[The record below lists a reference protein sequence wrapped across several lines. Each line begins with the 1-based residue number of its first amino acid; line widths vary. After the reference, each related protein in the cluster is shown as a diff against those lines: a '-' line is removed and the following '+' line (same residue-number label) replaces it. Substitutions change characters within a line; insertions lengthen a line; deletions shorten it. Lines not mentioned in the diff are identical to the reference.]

1 MPAGPETDEGS
12 DEDEWRF
19 SLEEIDAMQE
29 NGEKAA
35 VDTAEEGDPTTE
47 STEQQEPLEPGKIN
61 LENAIFV
68 ALGALLVL
76 GLIAAAFLGI

>member
-1 MPAGPETDEGS
+1 MPAGPEADGES

-19 SLEEIDAMQE
+19 SLEEIDSMQE

-35 VDTAEEGDPTTE
+35 VDDTEEGGNVAGSLE
-47 STEQQEPLEPGKIN
+47 HQEPLEPGDIN

>member
-35 VDTAEEGDPTTE
+35 VDTSEEGDPTTE